1 MSPYNNDLV
10 TFISTSKLF
19 QVNKNSNTKDSTK
32 PKKDKETSKIEDMG
46 FYNNDLLKFIS
57 ASWIMARNSKKKKNP
72 GWYIIFQGS
81 G

>member
-19 QVNKNSNTKDSTK
+19 QVNKNSNTKDSIK
-32 PKKDKETSKIEDMG
+32 PKNDKETSNIEDMG

-57 ASWIMARNSKKKKNP
+57 ASWIMARNSKKKKGP
-72 GWYIIFQGS
+72 GWYIVLLAS
-81 G
+81 V

>member
-32 PKKDKETSKIEDMG
+32 PKKDKAYLKKI
-46 FYNNDLLKFIS
+46 IS
-57 ASWIMARNSKKKKNP
+57 
-72 GWYIIFQGS
+72 
-81 G
+81 